1 VINISIMEISS
12 AQTANGVISDDA
24 AALAS
29 QILGLKKA
37 AGQRNTTGIT
47 GLGKKGAKPKP

>member
-1 VINISIMEISS
+1 MEISS